1 MRTQITK
8 AWFKAGSAIV
18 KQILKTQ
25 ELSEGSEVFGVV
37 SAWGASEGTPGLL
50 INADALTFSAFILN

>member
-8 AWFKAGSAIV
+8 AWFKVGSAIV

-25 ELSEGSEVFGVV
+25 DLSEGSEVFGVV
-37 SAWGASEGTPGLL
+37 SA
-50 INADALTFSAFILN
+50 